1 MDFSVNGI
9 LLSQVLWYM
18 IHIEMNIF
26 EQGIPS
32 WMIPDQYNIITH
44 TETYKVIFL
53 KIEEIP
59 RLW

>member
-1 MDFSVNGI
+1 
-9 LLSQVLWYM
+9 M

-44 TETYKVIFL
+44 TETYKVVFL

>member
-1 MDFSVNGI
+1 
-9 LLSQVLWYM
+9 M

-59 RLW
+59 RLLENFLIDLLDIDPVLG

>member
-1 MDFSVNGI
+1 
-9 LLSQVLWYM
+9 M

-44 TETYKVIFL
+44 TETYKIIFL

-59 RLW
+59 RLWESLLIDLLDIDPVLW